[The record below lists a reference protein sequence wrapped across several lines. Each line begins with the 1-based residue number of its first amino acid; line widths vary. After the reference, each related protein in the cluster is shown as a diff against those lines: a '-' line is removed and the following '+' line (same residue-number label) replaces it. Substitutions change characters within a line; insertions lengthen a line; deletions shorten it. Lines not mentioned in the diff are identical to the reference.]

1 MKKMK
6 TLESTPKSTWYKEN
20 LQSTINSSIIVAA
33 VYLVIFLIAKIFSL
47 QEVTWLRFLNYVV
60 LFPIVYGSVG
70 KYYVQHKNYINYF
83 QGFSMGFLIG
93 ALGSL
98 YYSIIFYFYLKFDPI
113 FMKSILNKLPE
124 QIIYPEIS
132 IAFIN
137 FSEGLSFSVIVA
149 LAIMQLYKKQGSSSA
164 EF

>member
-1 MKKMK
+1 MK
-6 TLESTPKSTWYKEN
+6 TLETKPKSTWYKDN
-20 LQSTINSSIIVAA
+20 LQATINSSIIVGAS
-33 VYLVIFLIAKIFSL
+33 YIVIFLIAKIFSL
-47 QEVTWLRFLNYVV
+47 AEVTWLRFLNYVV
-60 LFPIVYGSVG
+60 LFPIVYGAVG
-70 KYYVQHKNYINYF
+70 KYYVLHKNYINYF

-93 ALGSL
+93 SLGSL
-98 YYSIIFYFYLKFDPI
+98 YYSVIFYFYLKFDPL
-113 FMKSILNKLPE
+113 FMKTILNKLPA

-149 LAIMQLYKKQGSSSA
+149 LAIMQLYKRAGASSA